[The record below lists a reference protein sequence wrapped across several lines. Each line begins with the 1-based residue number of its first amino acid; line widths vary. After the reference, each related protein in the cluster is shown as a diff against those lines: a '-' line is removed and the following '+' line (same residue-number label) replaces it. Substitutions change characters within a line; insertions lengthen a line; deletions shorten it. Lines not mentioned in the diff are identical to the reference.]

1 MDCFPVELWLKIA
14 PLACLDGGY
23 TARSLQLVSHQMR
36 DIVKPVRFISVS
48 LVTKTQLLAFSRFLP
63 KGEQEARPSSLSIQ
77 HLLVDIKTHYWGD
90 DAKDKENSLRLQEAV
105 RNLLAVAAL
114 TLRTLALYGTQLDV
128 VASGVTFPL
137 VEDFCVESLDILGRN
152 PILPSL
158 LRLHL
163 TRFSSYSGFWPLL
176 ARIAPALTHIR
187 LSGLS
192 QDAELP
198 RILRNLLDQPVP
210 DTPESCKALYLVP
223 PYPPG
228 TPEAEAADALASLR
242 TVLVEPIE
250 CVGGGDCCGTGIVMQ
265 IHMKCWLDVVAE
277 EYKQG
282 TGRGMLYLLPDVVES
297 QVSEA
302 RREWVEMVEG
312 GSGPW
317 ATPEQRAARPP
328 PPPAVVL
335 KPTVTNRINSALRFA
350 QNSLKSRM
358 RGGK

>member
-48 LVTKTQLLAFSRFLP
+48 LVTKTQLLAFTRFLP
-63 KGEQEARPSSLSIQ
+63 KGEQEGRPSSLSIQ
-77 HLLVDIKTHYWGD
+77 HLLVDIKTQYWGD
-90 DAKDKENSLRLQEAV
+90 DAKEKEKSLRLQEAI
-105 RNLLAVAAL
+105 RNLLAVAAP

-128 VASGVTFPL
+128 VASGVTLPL
-137 VEDFCVESLDILGRN
+137 VEDFCVESLDILGKN
-152 PILPSL
+152 TILSSL
-158 LRLHL
+158 LRLHF

-192 QDAELP
+192 QDVELT
-198 RILRNLLDQPVP
+198 RILRNLLDLPVP
-210 DTPESCKALYLVP
+210 NTPESCMALYLVP

-250 CVGGGDCCGTGIVMQ
+250 HAGGDFCGTGIVIQ
-265 IHMKCWLDVVAE
+265 IQMKCWLDVVAE
-277 EYKQG
+277 ERKQG
-282 TGRGMLYLLPDVVES
+282 AGRGMLYLLPDVVES

-302 RREWVEMVEG
+302 RREWAEMVEG

-317 ATPEQRAARPP
+317 APPEERAARPP
-328 PPPAVVL
+328 PPPIVVR
-335 KPTVTNRINSALRFA
+335 KPTVTNCINS
-350 QNSLKSRM
+350 
-358 RGGK
+358 GE